1 MPDAGEF
8 LYHGDYICQLE
19 PIAETKE
26 CVVNYRDGQTY
37 YQDHYAVNDGH
48 NLVLYQRDITE
59 YVDGKPVTRYE
70 SMPQESRGSFEN
82 LFGLSGYYIDTS
94 TSHFITRTY
103 YVPAENDGGQNVI
116 TYTMEKGAAVPSTL
130 KMTTLVKNYVEAEH
144 GLELDSLK
152 ATTTSE
158 GSKATYI
165 AVFGGAEVTVEVV
178 EAK

>member
-8 LYHGDYICQLE
+8 LYHGDYICPLE

-59 YVDGKPVTRYE
+59 YVDGKPVMRYE

-82 LFGLSGYYIDTS
+82 LFGLSGLLHRYLYQSLYYA
-94 TSHFITRTY
+94 
-103 YVPAENDGGQNVI
+103 PAMFPQ
-116 TYTMEKGAAVPSTL
+116 
-130 KMTTLVKNYVEAEH
+130 KMTADRT
-144 GLELDSLK
+144 
-152 ATTTSE
+152 
-158 GSKATYI
+158 
-165 AVFGGAEVTVEVV
+165 
-178 EAK
+178 

>member
-1 MPDAGEF
+1 MRSTTATIWFCISVTSQNMWTVSQLRSMNLCRRNPEEV
-8 LYHGDYICQLE
+8 LKIYSVCQATTQIPL
-19 PIAETKE
+19 
-26 CVVNYRDGQTY
+26 
-37 YQDHYAVNDGH
+37 
-48 NLVLYQRDITE
+48 
-59 YVDGKPVTRYE
+59 PVT
-70 SMPQESRGSFEN
+70 
-82 LFGLSGYYIDTS
+82 LL
-94 TSHFITRTY
+94 RTY
-103 YVPAENDGGQNVI
+103 YVPVENDGGQNVI
-116 TYTMEKGAAVPSTL
+116 TYTLEKGAAVPSTL

>member
-1 MPDAGEF
+1 
-8 LYHGDYICQLE
+8 
-19 PIAETKE
+19 
-26 CVVNYRDGQTY
+26 
-37 YQDHYAVNDGH
+37 
-48 NLVLYQRDITE
+48 
-59 YVDGKPVTRYE
+59 
-70 SMPQESRGSFEN
+70 MPQESRGSFEN

-103 YVPAENDGGQNVI
+103 YVPVENDGGQNVI

-130 KMTTLVKNYVEAEH
+130 KMTTLIKNYVEAEH

>member
-8 LYHGDYICQLE
+8 QYHGDYICPLE

-59 YVDGKPVTRYE
+59 YVDGKPVTQYE

-82 LFGLSGYYIDTS
+82 LFSLSGYYIDTS
-94 TSHFITRTY
+94 TSHFITHLLCSRR
-103 YVPAENDGGQNVI
+103 
-116 TYTMEKGAAVPSTL
+116 K
-130 KMTTLVKNYVEAEH
+130 
-144 GLELDSLK
+144 
-152 ATTTSE
+152 
-158 GSKATYI
+158 
-165 AVFGGAEVTVEVV
+165 
-178 EAK
+178 